1 VTDEHDEHSLTA
13 VMDTINAAGLMEA
26 RDRQARILL
35 EAATVE
41 QLTVDSIRDR
51 NSDTM
56 QMNMTLN
63 QLRDGRRMGQALVQ
77 GSEHTL
83 RTWRQP

>member
-1 VTDEHDEHSLTA
+1 
-13 VMDTINAAGLMEA
+13 MEA
-26 RDRQARILL
+26 QDKQARIQLQ
-35 EAATVE
+35 AATLE
-41 QLTVDSIRDR
+41 QLTVDNMRDR

-63 QLRDGRRMGQALVQ
+63 QLRDGRRIGQALIQ
-77 GSEHTL
+77 GSENSL